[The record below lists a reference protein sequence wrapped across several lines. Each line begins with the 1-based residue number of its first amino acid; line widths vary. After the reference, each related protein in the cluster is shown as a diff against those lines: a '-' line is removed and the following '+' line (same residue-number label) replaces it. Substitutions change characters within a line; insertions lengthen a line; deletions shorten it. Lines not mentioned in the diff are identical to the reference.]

1 MTPALTPLTCAQCGG
16 SVPLGP
22 GERVA
27 CPYCAAVVEIPAPYR
42 ELRDTERELDAG
54 RREGHAL
61 ALALAKVPSA
71 PIRMLAMFDS
81 AWFLWFGLALWITV
95 GVIVGVLLPPVI
107 GRWFDISTVD
117 VLDERTQGWIS
128 MVLPI
133 GTFALGLL
141 GAGWARKRA
150 IVRGGLQVALAAR
163 GPERRGGPE
172 RCRQC
177 GAALAIGARDH
188 AVACPY
194 CGTDNLVNM
203 PPAWIDR
210 MRRNA
215 KTLGRELAAAR
226 EQWDE
231 QRRGLRTSLILRA
244 ISGAVIVAIPSTCVL
259 GAGPARD
266 TTPVDYAAGKPGTLP
281 SWSAHRERSV
291 PARGFCTPGNV
302 AFTGFSTRAED
313 CDADGCAFHRLIPL
327 EHGEIVRVVSADAP
341 AGTGIA
347 LQIHER
353 TFLDDRWATIAEA
366 RLDDAAPPQLVA
378 GPSAWYRLA
387 FWVPGVRG
395 GTVVRACV
403 DRAP

>member
-1 MTPALTPLTCAQCGG
+1 
-16 SVPLGP
+16 VPLSP

-27 CPYCAAVVEIPAPYR
+27 CPYCAASVEIPAAYR
-42 ELRDTERELDAG
+42 ELRDTERELDEG
-54 RREGHAL
+54 RRDGHAL
-61 ALALAKVPSA
+61 AMALAKVPSA
-71 PIRMLAMFDS
+71 PVRMLAMFDA
-81 AWFLWFGLALWITV
+81 AWFLWFGLALWIVV

-107 GRWFDISTVD
+107 GRWFDISTID

-163 GPERRGGPE
+163 GPERDGGPE

-203 PPAWIDR
+203 PPSWIAG
-210 MRRNA
+210 MRRKA
-215 KTLGRELAAAR
+215 KALGREVAAAR
-226 EQWDE
+226 KQWDQ
-231 QRRGLRTSLILRA
+231 QRRELRTSLVVRA
-244 ISGAVIVAIPSTCVL
+244 IVGAGIVAIPSTCVL
-259 GAGPARD
+259 GAGPATN
-266 TTPVDYAAGKPGTLP
+266 TTSVEYAAGAPGVLP
-281 SWSAHRERSV
+281 SWAAHRERGL

-313 CDADGCAFHRLIPL
+313 CNADGCAFHRLIPL
-327 EHGEIVRVVSADAP
+327 AHGEVARVVSADAP
-341 AGTGIA
+341 EGSSVA
-347 LQIHER
+347 LQLHER
-353 TFLDDRWATIAEA
+353 TFLDDRWTTITEA
-366 RLDDAAPPQLVA
+366 KLDDAAPPHLVA
-378 GPSAWYRLA
+378 GLSAWYRLA
-387 FWVPGVRG
+387 FWVPGVGRG
-395 GTVVRACV
+395 ALVRACV